1 MKSYEKPIKK
11 VNIGCGR
18 TPTDGWLNMDNSPA
32 IKLANSPLKY
42 QIAKIFRLL
51 NSSQIENIEWNKAN
65 SIQFADAT
73 KSLPL
78 KDGSVAFI
86 YTSHMLEHLSQD
98 GARRFLE
105 EALRVLEDGGV
116 LRIAVPDLKLAV
128 EEYMATEDAD
138 TFMRNILV
146 QAPPISTLKQKIQ
159 LFVSGYRHHQWMYD
173 ENSLSKLLRETGFK
187 NVEVCTNGYT
197 KDLNPNGLDLYE
209 RTENS
214 VYVEGVK

>member
-1 MKSYEKPIKK
+1 MKSYEKPITK

-73 KSLPL
+73 KTLPL
-78 KDGSVAFI
+78 KGSSVAFI

-98 GARRFLE
+98 GARRFLK
-105 EALRVLEDGGV
+105 EALRVLEEPRV
-116 LRIAVPDLKLAV
+116 LYEAND
-128 EEYMATEDAD
+128 
-138 TFMRNILV
+138 
-146 QAPPISTLKQKIQ
+146 
-159 LFVSGYRHHQWMYD
+159 
-173 ENSLSKLLRETGFK
+173 ETGA
-187 NVEVCTNGYT
+187 
-197 KDLNPNGLDLYE
+197 
-209 RTENS
+209 S
-214 VYVEGVK
+214 

>member
-1 MKSYEKPIKK
+1 MKSYEKSVTN

-18 TPTDGWLNMDNSPA
+18 TPTEGWLNMDNSPA

-42 QIAKIFRLL
+42 QIAKIFKLL
-51 NSSQIENIEWNKAN
+51 NPSQIENIEWNKAN

-73 KSLPL
+73 KTLPL
-78 KDGSVAFI
+78 KDSSVAFI

-98 GARRFLE
+98 GARRFLKE
-105 EALRVLEDGGV
+105 SLRVLEEGGV

-128 EEYMATEDAD
+128 EEYIATEDAD
-138 TFMRNILV
+138 TFVRDILV
-146 QAPPISTLKQKIQ
+146 QAPPFNTLKQKMQ

-173 ENSLSKLLRETGFK
+173 GNSLSKLLKEMGFK
-187 NVEVCTNGYT
+187 DVEVCTSGYS
-197 KDLNPNGLDLYE
+197 KGSKSSGLDLYE
-209 RTENS
+209 RIENS